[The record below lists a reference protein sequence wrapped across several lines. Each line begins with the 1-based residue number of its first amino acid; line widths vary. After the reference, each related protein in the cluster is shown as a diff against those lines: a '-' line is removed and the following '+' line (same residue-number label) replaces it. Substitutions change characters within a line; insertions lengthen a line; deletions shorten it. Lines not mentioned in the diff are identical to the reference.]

1 VEVFVR
7 RFAFASLFVL
17 FAMSFSF
24 AQVVVTYGGFATM
37 QGPAV
42 PPAPA
47 WPPLVTT
54 PQVQFS
60 TAMSSPIGIT
70 NEGRAGISIEGR
82 SLNLDPQPST
92 ATVPVMTNPGVVV
105 LPAGGAVPPE
115 EAQMEEREA
124 SRPFEF
130 GAGNAHGLTRR
141 GALTMPLGSAVPG
154 KIQPAQPAVHIYN
167 NDDMRRLQ
175 TSTQAHVSIVGQK

>member
-1 VEVFVR
+1 MR
-7 RFAFASLFVL
+7 RSVFASLFVL

-24 AQVVVTYGGFATM
+24 GQVVVTYGGFATM

-47 WPPLVTT
+47 WPPLLTT
-54 PQVQFS
+54 PQVQLS

-82 SLNLDPQPST
+82 GLNLEPQPST
-92 ATVPVMTNPGVVV
+92 VTVPVVTNPGVVV
-105 LPAGGAVPPE
+105 LPAGGAVPPVAPE
-115 EAQMEEREA
+115 EAQMEEREG

-130 GAGNAHGLTRR
+130 GVGNAHGLTSH
-141 GALTMPLGSAVPG
+141 GVLTMPLGSAVPG
-154 KIQPAQPAVHIYN
+154 KIEPARPAVHTYN

-175 TSTQAHVSIVGQK
+175 TSTQAHVSIVGRK